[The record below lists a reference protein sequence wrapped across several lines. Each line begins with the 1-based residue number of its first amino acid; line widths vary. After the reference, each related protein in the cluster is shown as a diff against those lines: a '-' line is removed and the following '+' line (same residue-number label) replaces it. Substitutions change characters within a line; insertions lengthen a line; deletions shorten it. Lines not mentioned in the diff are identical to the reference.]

1 MSDLLFNTSL
11 FDEFDRIQRQMSS
24 LFSGLPSSIRASR
37 LSTFSQINLGSTD
50 DSVEIVAFAPGID
63 PAKLELTVDKGLLTI
78 SGERER
84 VQPESEGRSYAQE
97 RFVGAFR
104 RAIELPRDADPDN
117 VKARYA
123 NGCLTISIG
132 KRETSR
138 PRTITIQ

>member
-1 MSDLLFNTSL
+1 MSDLLFSTSL
-11 FDEFDRIQRQMSS
+11 FDDFDRLQRPMSS
-24 LFSGLPSSIRASR
+24 LFSGLPTSIRASQR
-37 LSTFSQINLGSTD
+37 STFPNINLGSTD
-50 DSVEIVAFAPGID
+50 DSVEVVAFVPGVD
-63 PAKLELTVDKGLLTI
+63 PTKLELTVDKGLLTI
-78 SGERER
+78 SGARAR
-84 VQPESEGRSYAQE
+84 ATSQSEGRTYAQE

-138 PRTITIQ
+138 PRTVAIQ

>member
-1 MSDLLFNTSL
+1 
-11 FDEFDRIQRQMSS
+11 MSS
-24 LFSGLPSSIRASR
+24 LFSGLPTSIRASQR
-37 LSTFSQINLGSTD
+37 STFPNINLGSTD
-50 DSVEIVAFAPGID
+50 DSVEVVAFVPGVD
-63 PAKLELTVDKGLLTI
+63 PTKLELTVDKGLLTI
-78 SGERER
+78 SGARAR
-84 VQPESEGRSYAQE
+84 ATSQSEGRTYAQE

-138 PRTITIQ
+138 PRTVAIQ